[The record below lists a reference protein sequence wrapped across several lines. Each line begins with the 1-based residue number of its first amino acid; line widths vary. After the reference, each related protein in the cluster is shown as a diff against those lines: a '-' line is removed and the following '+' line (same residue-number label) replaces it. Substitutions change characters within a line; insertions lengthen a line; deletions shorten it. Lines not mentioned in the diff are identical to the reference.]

1 MSAEIALPR
10 PLALALRGLGLAAG
24 VLLLLIILLTVADV
38 ISRNLGDR
46 SIVGTVDITTM
57 LLVATAYLG
66 LASAEADG
74 RHVSVELVEGRLGAR
89 ARLAFSVL
97 RSALLVGVGVLMTWG
112 LTEVLISA
120 AERGETTN
128 DILRLPTWPAKLI
141 LLVSF
146 TAFFVVAVWREL
158 LTFAQ
163 ARAEQ
168 KGRSDDRCHHRR
180 TRRRLGPVLR
190 AVVDPPARR
199 TRIDGVGVGGCPDTA
214 WHRRRGQHGGQPA
227 VLHRGGLFVDD
238 HPAVHRHGGLRGPGR
253 TRPGRLRP
261 GHLGVPTVAGRSR
274 AGVVGG
280 VGDVRRGHRVQRR
293 HRRDHGTGV
302 DRCHRASR
310 IRHPPRRGCRMCRW
324 NARGSSSAFD
334 RSGALR
340 RGHRGEHRAT
350 AHRRHRARA
359 ADHRRV
365 RADDRLAGGLAATPG
380 QGSVRGVGRCRIRIL
395 RQPNSAKNRENPGSR
410 DVTGFLY
417 LVVIFAVSVGT
428 IYLGVA
434 TPTEAASFGA
444 FAALIILLLRSR
456 PSAWL
461 RNVEESLREAVGL
474 TAMTFL
480 LMVGAGVFT
489 YVLALSGASTSL
501 VNAVTA
507 ADLPPYVVLVA
518 CLAVLLPLGM
528 FLDGISMILIA
539 APLLHPILT
548 GYGFDGIWIG
558 VLVVKVAE
566 MALITPPVGM
576 NAFVYSGAV
585 REAGLDRVFRG
596 IVPFVVADL
605 VVVALL
611 IAFPAVVTFLPS
623 MSGAQQG
630 GQVDRVPR

>member
-1 MSAEIALPR
+1 MTAATIGALVVVLVLFFALLSIR
-10 PLALALRGLGLAAG
+10 LHVGLALMVSALAGVLILRGTGAGVSTVANQPFSTAADYSLTIIPLFIVMGVFAVRAGLAQAAFDLATSAFRRLPGGPALASLAGSGMFAAVTGSSVATVATMARVSTDAIVRAGYDIRLAAG
-24 VLLLLIILLTVADV
+24 VVCAGGTLGVLIPPSIVLVLYGVVTEESIGQLLIAGIGPGLLTIAVYA
-38 ISRNLGDR
+38 LT
-46 SIVGTVDITTM
+46 IVS
-57 LLVATAYLG
+57 LVAWQ
-66 LASAEADG
+66 
-74 RHVSVELVEGRLGAR
+74 RRR
-89 ARLAFSVL
+89 ARG
-97 RSALLVGVGVLMTWG
+97 RSAALVG
-112 LTEVLISA
+112 A
-120 AERGETTN
+120 
-128 DILRLPTWPAKLI
+128 
-141 LLVSF
+141 VS
-146 TAFFVVAVWREL
+146 
-158 LTFAQ
+158 
-163 ARAEQ
+163 
-168 KGRSDDRCHHRR
+168 
-180 TRRRLGPVLR
+180 
-190 AVVDPPARR
+190 
-199 TRIDGVGVGGCPDTA
+199 
-214 WHRRRGQHGGQPA
+214 
-227 VLHRGGLFVDD
+227 
-238 HPAVHRHGGLRGPGR
+238 
-253 TRPGRLRP
+253 
-261 GHLGVPTVAGRSR
+261 
-274 AGVVGG
+274 
-280 VGDVRRGHRVQRR
+280 
-293 HRRDHGTGV
+293 
-302 DRCHRASR
+302 
-310 IRHPPRRGCRMCRW
+310 
-324 NARGSSSAFD
+324 
-334 RSGALR
+334 
-340 RGHRGEHRAT
+340 
-350 AHRRHRARA
+350 
-359 ADHRRV
+359 
-365 RADDRLAGGLAATPG
+365 
-380 QGSVRGVGRCRIRIL
+380 
-395 RQPNSAKNRENPGSR
+395 NSAPTELGEEPENPGSR

-611 IAFPAVVTFLPS
+611 IAFPEVVTFLPS
-623 MSGAQQG
+623 MSGAQ
-630 GQVDRVPR
+630 